1 MRYNSLQIIML
12 HAIHLG
18 HHLAW
23 GRVDSKLGD
32 GVQQGLSLD
41 LGDAK
46 VPIVKYLFHIYL
58 LVYKPW

>member
-1 MRYNSLQIIML
+1 ML